1 MSYATLDR
9 LEGLVPDRQS
19 LLVAGLVLNLELI
32 AILVYLNLSDAR
44 FTALRYLIYPWI
56 WINVGAWAVLRTRA
70 KPRTGSN
77 RRLALGV
84 ALSYFALIAY
94 VGGLVG
100 LGGME
105 TGFRIAWLSPGW
117 GPAVLYGGDS
127 FRLLLVPFKVV
138 GYLALTYLVYATIL
152 DAAGSAFAG
161 LVGLFSCVSCTLP
174 VVATLLTGV
183 LGGTVGIAAS
193 GVYSL
198 SYDLSTVV
206 FVLSVGLLYWRPTL
220 GSFRWLSNR

>member
-9 LEGLVPDRQS
+9 LEGLVPDRQT
-19 LLVAGLVLNLELI
+19 LLIAGLVLNLELI
-32 AILVYLNLSDAR
+32 TLLVYVNLSGAR
-44 FTALRYLIYPWI
+44 FTAIRYLVYPWI
-56 WINVGAWAVLRTRA
+56 WINVGAWAVFRTH
-70 KPRTGSN
+70 TGPATIRQ

-84 ALSYFALIAY
+84 AVVYFALLAS

-100 LGGME
+100 FGGMG
-105 TGFRIAWLSPGW
+105 TGFRVAWLPPGW
-117 GPAVLYGGDS
+117 GPTLLYGGES
-127 FRLLLVPFKVV
+127 IRVILIPFKLV

-161 LVGLFSCVSCTLP
+161 LIGLFSCVSCTLP
-174 VVATLLTGV
+174 VAATLLTGI

-198 SYDLSTVV
+198 SYDLSTAV

-220 GSFRWLSNR
+220 GSFQWLRNR

>member
-9 LEGLVPDRQS
+9 LDGLIPDRQT

-32 AILVYLNLSDAR
+32 AILIYFNLSDAR
-44 FTALRYLIYPWI
+44 FTALRYLVYPWI
-56 WINVGAWAVLRTRA
+56 WINVGVWAVLRTRTKYRA
-70 KPRTGSN
+70 GSN
-77 RRLALGV
+77 QRLALGV
-84 ALSYFALIAY
+84 ALSYFALLAY

-100 LGGME
+100 LGGMG
-105 TGFRIAWLSPGW
+105 TGLRIAWLPPGW
-117 GPAVLYGGDS
+117 GPTLIYGGES
-127 FRLLLVPFKVV
+127 FRLLLIPFKVV

-206 FVLSVGLLYWRPTL
+206 FVLSVGLLYWRPTF
-220 GSFRWLSNR
+220 GSFQWLRNR

>member
-1 MSYATLDR
+1 MSHATLDR
-9 LEGLVPDRQS
+9 LEGLVPNRRT
-19 LLVAGLVLNLELI
+19 LLITGLVINLELT
-32 AILVYLNLSDAR
+32 AILLYIHLSNAR
-44 FTALRYLIYPWI
+44 FTEFRYVVYPWV
-56 WINVGAWAVLRTRA
+56 WINIGAWAVLRTR
-70 KPRTGSN
+70 TGPATTRN

-84 ALSYFALIAY
+84 ALGYFALLAY
-94 VGGLVG
+94 VGGLIG
-100 LGGME
+100 LGGMG
-105 TGFRIAWLSPGW
+105 TGLRIAWLPPGW
-117 GPAVLYGGDS
+117 GPALIYGGES
-127 FRLLLVPFKVV
+127 FRLILVPFKVV

-161 LVGLFSCVSCTLP
+161 LLGLLSCVSCTLP

-193 GVYSL
+193 GVYSV

-220 GSFRWLSNR
+220 GSFRWLWNR